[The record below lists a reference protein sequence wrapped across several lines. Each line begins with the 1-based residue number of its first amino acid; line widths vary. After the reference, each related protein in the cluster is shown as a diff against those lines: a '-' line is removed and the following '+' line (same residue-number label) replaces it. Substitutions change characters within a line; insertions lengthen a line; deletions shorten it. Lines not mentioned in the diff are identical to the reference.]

1 MYVRGMEPA
10 MVLCTVTAAA
20 TLGLWSAG
28 RVRALVASLSDRL
41 AGSFV
46 DAGPNRAL
54 ATAVLAVVGF
64 VAVPRPSAA
73 EPVPPIVRLAEQR
86 AEPSRP
92 APPGGLATTT
102 YEVVGGDSLWCI
114 AASAMRARS
123 GERPT
128 SAAVAGFWPRV
139 YEANRPLIGDD
150 PNLILPGQQLTIP
163 DP

>member
-1 MYVRGMEPA
+1 

-28 RVRALVASLSDRL
+28 RVRALVASLPNRL
-41 AGSFV
+41 AGSFF
-46 DAGPNRAL
+46 DAAPNRAL

-64 VAVPRPSAA
+64 VAVQRPSAA

-86 AEPSRP
+86 SEQSRP
-92 APPGGLATTT
+92 APPGGLATAT
-102 YEVVGGDSLWCI
+102 YQVVAGDSLWCI
-114 AASAMRARS
+114 AASTIRARS

-128 SAAVAGFWPRV
+128 SAAVAQFWPRF
-139 YEANRPLIGDD
+139 YENNRRLIGED
-150 PNLILPGQQLTIP
+150 PNLILPGQQLIIP

>member
-1 MYVRGMEPA
+1 

-28 RVRALVASLSDRL
+28 RVRALVASLPDRL

-46 DAGPNRAL
+46 DAAPSRAL

-73 EPVPPIVRLAEQR
+73 EPVPPIIRLAEQLIRLAEQR

-92 APPGGLATTT
+92 AAPGGLATTT
-102 YEVVGGDSLWCI
+102 YEVIGGDSLWCI
-114 AASAMRARS
+114 AASTIRARS

-139 YEANRPLIGDD
+139 YEANRRLIGDD
-150 PNLILPGQQLTIP
+150 PNLILPGQQLTVP

>member
-1 MYVRGMEPA
+1 
-10 MVLCTVTAAA
+10 MVLCTLTAAA

-28 RVRALVASLSDRL
+28 RVRALVASLPDRL
-41 AGSFV
+41 ASSFV
-46 DAGPNRAL
+46 DAAPSRAL

-73 EPVPPIVRLAEQR
+73 EPVPPIVRLEER
-86 AEPSRP
+86 RVEPSRP
-92 APPGGLATTT
+92 AAPSGLATTT
-102 YEVVGGDSLWCI
+102 YEVIGGDSLWCI
-114 AASAMRARS
+114 AASTIRARS

-139 YEANRPLIGDD
+139 YEANRRLIGDD
-150 PNLILPGQQLTIP
+150 PNLILPGQQLTVP